1 MRTKI
6 TNRSFNR
13 IAGIGTVNVENRI
26 APPTLRSKKL
36 SVIVEQTSSHAP
48 INVQVLVPVK
58 RSARGSRR
66 VASLNLSGTQAR
78 ELYKT
83 LRSFFKFKEEEEEPG
98 NDISSF
104 AGYVDNQDEEDA
116 YDYGDGLE

>member
-1 MRTKI
+1 MKTKI

-36 SVIVEQTSSHAP
+36 SVVVEQAGRHAA
-48 INVQVLVPVK
+48 INVQVVVPVK
-58 RSARGSRR
+58 RSPRGSRR
-66 VASLNLSGTQAR
+66 VASLSLTGTQAR

-83 LRSFFKFKEEEEEPG
+83 LRHFFKDGPLNAVSTNGTDYMDENFDEEE
-98 NDISSF
+98 
-104 AGYVDNQDEEDA
+104 
-116 YDYGDGLE
+116 YDYGNGLE